1 MQDEER
7 KVRWRSLVAK
17 KRTLAE
23 TRKLAESPI
32 SMGSEK
38 AIEFLQSVG
47 GAEYY
52 MMKLLEEEKEI
63 LDNFEPELFQPK

>member
-1 MQDEER
+1 
-7 KVRWRSLVAK
+7 
-17 KRTLAE
+17 
-23 TRKLAESPI
+23 
-32 SMGSEK
+32 MGSEK